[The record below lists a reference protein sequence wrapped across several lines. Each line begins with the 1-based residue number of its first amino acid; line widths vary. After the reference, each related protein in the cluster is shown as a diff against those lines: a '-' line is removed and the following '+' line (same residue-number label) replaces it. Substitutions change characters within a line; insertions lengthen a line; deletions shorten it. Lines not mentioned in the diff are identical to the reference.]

1 MSDYD
6 FVIAGGGSAG
16 CTLAARLS
24 EDGARRV
31 LLLEAGP
38 DYTEEELPSDLAS
51 SNNLTTTHDW
61 GFESEPL
68 AGGRRVPLPR
78 GRVLGGCSATNA
90 TYAVRGHRANYEEWA
105 EILGPEWSVAD
116 VLATFRRME
125 HDLDVHDEHHGRGGP
140 LPIRRYATRE
150 LSPLQRA
157 FLAAAEKLGH
167 ARVADHNH
175 PEAIGAGH
183 APMTS
188 INVLRQSAARRYVWP
203 HRKRP
208 NLTIRSGVTV
218 DRVRFEGRRAVAI
231 VLGDGSEIAAPR
243 IVLSAGAYGS
253 PAILLRSGV
262 GPATQLREH
271 GIDVVLDRRGVGE
284 NLADHPLVVVPYA
297 APRGALSNGLRG
309 SVEATPAYQTLLT
322 FRSSL
327 HRGAGYDMHIV
338 PQTVL
343 PMAESPTGAVYAF
356 LCSVVRPRS
365 LGRLTL
371 RSKDPK
377 VLPRVET
384 GYLAHA
390 DDKARLVEAVRV
402 ARALAKAPPLS
413 EFSAA
418 ELAPGDA
425 MDTDD
430 AIGGFVEANVT
441 TYFHPVG
448 SCRMGAGRDAVV
460 DVHGK
465 VHELDGLW
473 VLDAS
478 VMPTIPG
485 INTNLPTIMVAERGA
500 AWLAAT

>member
-6 FVIAGGGSAG
+6 FVIVGGGSAG
-16 CTLAARLS
+16 CTLAARLT
-24 EDGARRV
+24 ENGEHRV

-38 DYTEEELPSDLAS
+38 DYVEEELPAELAS
-51 SNNLTTTHDW
+51 SNNLTTSHDW

-90 TYAVRGHRANYEEWA
+90 TYAVRGHRSNYDEWA
-105 EILGPEWSVAD
+105 EILGSEWRTDD
-116 VLATFRRME
+116 VLSTFRRME
-125 HDLDVHDEHHGRGGP
+125 HDLDMHDEHHGQGGP

-157 FLAAAEKLGH
+157 FLAAAEKVGH
-167 ARVADHNH
+167 ARIADHNH
-175 PEAIGAGH
+175 PEAIGAGP

-188 INVLRQSAARRYVWP
+188 VNLLRQSVARRYVWP

-208 NLTIRSGVTV
+208 NLTIKSGVHV
-218 DRVRFEGRRAVAI
+218 DRIRFDGRKAVAV
-231 VLGDGSEIAAPR
+231 VLDDGSEIAASK
-243 IVLSAGAYGS
+243 IVLSAGSYGS

-262 GPATQLREH
+262 GPAKQLGEH
-271 GIDVVLDRRGVGE
+271 GIDVVLDRAAVGE
-284 NLADHPLVVVPYA
+284 NLADHPLVVVAYA
-297 APRGALSNGLRG
+297 APEGALAVGLRG

-322 FRSSL
+322 FKSSL
-327 HRGAGYDMHIV
+327 HRGPGYDMHIV

-343 PMAESPTGAVYAF
+343 PMPESPTGAVYAF
-356 LCSVVRPRS
+356 LCSVVRPRAV
-365 LGRLTL
+365 GRLTL

-377 VLPRVET
+377 ALPRIDT
-384 GYLAHA
+384 RYLAHA
-390 DDKARLVEAVRV
+390 EDKQRLIEAVRM
-402 ARALAKAPPLS
+402 ARSLARTAPLS

-418 ELAPGDA
+418 ELAPGPDA
-425 MDTDD
+425 ETDAALGD
-430 AIGGFVEANVT
+430 FVEANVT

-448 SCRMGAGRDAVV
+448 SCRMGTGPDAVV

-465 VHELDGLW
+465 VNGLDG
-473 VLDAS
+473 VFVIDAS

-485 INTNLPTIMVAERGA
+485 INTNLPTIMIAERGA
-500 AWLAAT
+500 AWLSAN